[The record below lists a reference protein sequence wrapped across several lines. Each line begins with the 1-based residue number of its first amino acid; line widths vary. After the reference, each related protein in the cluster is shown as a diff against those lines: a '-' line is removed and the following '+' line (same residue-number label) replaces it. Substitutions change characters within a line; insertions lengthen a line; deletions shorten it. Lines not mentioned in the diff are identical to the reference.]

1 MKFNFK
7 KISAIVTSM
16 LVTGMSVG
24 VAAAA
29 NYPAPFVQGG
39 VANVAIVY
47 GTGSGVSTLDLVQ
60 AGNIQSHLQSSMGT
74 TSGGTASE
82 VVGGDSVQISKSTDS
97 FNLGDNLNAF
107 YSTLD
112 SDELSNLLADGT
124 YKNDDNDEF
133 EYEQEVVLG
142 SMVLQHFTDNDF
154 NDEKPVIGFD
164 ISGGTTL
171 LTYTLDF
178 TPDNAE
184 SDESDWNSLEGTTIE
199 LLGKQYYI
207 LSASNTSQSLELL
220 DSASNGVLNEGETI
234 TLDAG
239 ENTYEVSISFIGTSS
254 VKMVVNGETTPSLGE
269 DDTYKLDSGDY
280 LGIKEINT
288 QDYQGG
294 IKQVE
299 FSIGSGKI
307 ELIDG
312 EEIEV
317 NGEDVSDL
325 EEYDGYVLDATVTQT
340 SNNLDS
346 LSITWKTDTGT
357 SGDRWLA
364 YGTDSKELVMPVFKN
379 LKLSLGNFVTGA
391 GEVTSVEPDGDDS
404 FVLDTEITDGEVSLN
419 LLYTNGTHITGIG
432 AGSTEKLVTSA
443 NSTINWD
450 EDSSYFVATWW
461 KGDDYE
467 SYVLEVTDIEDSTNE
482 TTIESVASGKAIV
495 VQTGDSKEIG
505 ELSFTVDA
513 ANESAGTATIT
524 FDYTGTGETLSS
536 KTLITKE
543 GMKIALPVNAGS
555 GAGAVNLTAGFED
568 TTWNMEFTEE
578 DSDGDIA
585 LGDLFYATLSMSDEE
600 TTVSAVNLTEKETE
614 DGSDKYVAYVASDL
628 STKTL
633 RADDNPDT
641 LEVTYYGAET
651 YGEVY
656 VSEVAAEIVTGET
669 VTTGSATPL
678 GEILVMDNEISSVS
692 SKNLIIVG
700 GSCINSAAATV
711 LGGAYCG
718 TAFTEK
724 TGVGSGQFLI
734 QGFNGAITSGKLALV
749 VAGYDAAD
757 TVNAATYLKTKTVD
771 TSKKYIGTSATSA
784 EMVVD
789 TA

>member
-1 MKFNFK
+1 MRFNFK

-74 TSGGTASE
+74 TSGGSASE
-82 VVGGDSVQISKSTDS
+82 VVGGDSVKIAKSTDS
-97 FNLGDNLNAF
+97 FNLGDNLNSF
-107 YSTLD
+107 YSSLD
-112 SDELSNLLADGT
+112 SDELSHLLADGT

-133 EYEQEVVLG
+133 DYEQEVALG
-142 SMVLQHFTDNDF
+142 SMVLQHFTDKKF
-154 NDEKPVIGFD
+154 NSEKPVIGFD
-164 ISGGTTL
+164 IAGGSTI

-178 TPDNAE
+178 TPDNVE
-184 SDESDWNSLEGTTIE
+184 SDETDWNSLEGTTIE

-207 LSASNTSQSLELL
+207 LSASNATAASLELL

-239 ENTYEVSISFIGTSS
+239 DTTYEVSISFIGTSS
-254 VKMVVNGETTPSLGE
+254 VKMVVNGETTPSLSE
-269 DDTYKLDSGDY
+269 DSTYKLNSGDY

-307 ELIDG
+307 KLVDG

-325 EEYDGYVLDATVTQT
+325 EEYEGYVLDATVTQT

-357 SGDRWLA
+357 SGKKWLA
-364 YGTDSKELVMPVFKN
+364 FGTDSKELVMPVFKN

-404 FVLDTEITDGEVSLN
+404 FVLDTEVTDGDVSIN
-419 LLYTNGTHITGIG
+419 LLYTNGTHIEGVG
-432 AGSTEKLVTSA
+432 ARDTEKLVTSED
-443 NSTINWD
+443 NTINWD
-450 EDSSYFVATWW
+450 DDSSYFVATWW

-495 VQTGDSKEIG
+495 VKTGDSKEIG
-505 ELSFTVDA
+505 ELSFTVDE
-513 ANESAGTATIT
+513 ANESAGTAVIT
-524 FDYTGTGETLSS
+524 FDYTGTGATVSS
-536 KTLITKE
+536 QTLITKE
-543 GMKIALPVNAGS
+543 GMKIALPLNAT
-555 GAGAVNLTAGFED
+555 VFD
-568 TTWNMEFTEE
+568 TTSWNMLFTEE
-578 DSDGDIA
+578 DADGDIA
-585 LGDLFYATLSMSDEE
+585 LGDLFYATLSISSEE
-600 TTVSAVNLTEKETE
+600 TTVGAVNLSEKETE

-633 RADDNPDT
+633 RADDNPDS
-641 LEVTYYGAET
+641 LEITYYGAET

-678 GEILVMDNEISSVS
+678 GEILVMDNEVSSVS

-718 TAFTEK
+718 AAFTEK

-734 QGFNGAITSGKLALV
+734 QGFDGAITSGKLALV

-757 TVNAATYLKTKTVD
+757 TVNAATYLKTKTID
-771 TSKKYIGTSATSA
+771 TSKKYIGTSSTSA
-784 EMVVD
+784 EMVVG